1 MSAITEPTALGGEM
15 STRTHETRSPLARF
29 GRRFVAIVSEMN
41 RAQNH
46 LASAQHTPER
56 F

>member
-1 MSAITEPTALGGEM
+1 M
-15 STRTHETRSPLARF
+15 STTTTRSPLARF
-29 GRRFVAIVSEMN
+29 SRRFVAIVTEMN

-46 LASAQHTPER
+46 LANAQHTPER

>member
-1 MSAITEPTALGGEM
+1 MNRHTTQ
-15 STRTHETRSPLARF
+15 TTHSPLARF
-29 GRRFVAIVSEMN
+29 GRRFAAIVSEMN
-41 RAQNH
+41 RAGNH

>member
-1 MSAITEPTALGGEM
+1 MN
-15 STRTHETRSPLARF
+15 TRSTHETRSPLARF
-29 GRRFVAIVSEMN
+29 GRRMAAIVAEMN
-41 RAQNH
+41 RAGSD

>member
-1 MSAITEPTALGGEM
+1 MSN
-15 STRTHETRSPLARF
+15 THSTRSPLARF
-29 GRRFVAIVSEMN
+29 GRRFAAIVAEMN

-46 LASAQHTPER
+46 LASARHTPER

>member
-1 MSAITEPTALGGEM
+1 MSN
-15 STRTHETRSPLARF
+15 TRSPLARIS
-29 GRRFVAIVSEMN
+29 RRFVAVVTEMN

-56 F
+56 Y

>member
-1 MSAITEPTALGGEM
+1 M
-15 STRTHETRSPLARF
+15 STTRSTRPFARF
-29 GRRFVAIVSEMN
+29 SRRFVAVVTEMN

-46 LASAQHTPER
+46 LANAQHTPER